1 MSVFGRISENFMSDL
16 AYRICFKDLYDGT
29 VYWDPWRGID
39 RRPELRKMLEP
50 DIEKAYTLS
59 TVGTI
64 VPVYV
69 DPEIIDLTKQKTPFL
84 DVIRRVTNRG
94 KAAVYNRITAKP
106 SATWLAEDAALD
118 ESDTTYEQKTANIK
132 FLYSVGRLTGPAV
145 AASKEYINA
154 LQQEIKIHTEA
165 LRLKEEKTLLR
176 GTTNSGDD
184 TAIYDYN
191 ANGYDGILKQI
202 TTNITNNGGTTE
214 ISVAAIRDA
223 IRQCIEHGGDPNLMV
238 TDWRTFN
245 KIKSLLQQNI
255 TYMDV
260 SGTLNYG
267 IKAIN
272 FDGIP
277 IMPCRNMPNT
287 AQKRVFL
294 VLDTSVIEMRVLQ
307 DVVMEELARTNDS
320 YKFML
325 KVYEVG
331 IVKAEQFCAKII
343 NLP

>member
-1 MSVFGRISENFMSDL
+1 MASFGAISDNFLSDL
-16 AYRICFKDLYDGT
+16 AYELCFKGLHDGT
-29 VYWDPWRGID
+29 VYYDMWRGVD
-39 RRPELRKMLEP
+39 RRPEIAKQLEA
-50 DIEKAYTLS
+50 DLEKAYTLS
-59 TVGTI
+59 TVATI
-64 VPVYV
+64 IPIYV

-84 DVIRRVTNRG
+84 TTVRRVTNRG
-94 KAAVYNRITAKP
+94 KAAVYNKLTAKP
-106 SATWLAEDAALD
+106 TAEWLAEDAALS
-118 ESDTTYEQKTANIK
+118 ESDTTYTQATANIK
-132 FLYSVGRLTGPAV
+132 FLYSVGRLTGPAM

-154 LQQEIKIHTEA
+154 LQQEIKVHTEA

-191 ANGYDGILKQI
+191 ANGYDGLLKQI
-202 TTNITNNGGTTE
+202 TTNVTNNSGTTE

-223 IRQCIEHGGDPNLMV
+223 IRSAIENGGDPNLCV

-245 KIKSLLQQNI
+245 KIKSLLQSSI

-267 IKAIN
+267 IQAIN

-294 VLDTSVIEMRVLQ
+294 VLDMSVIELRVLQ
-307 DVVMEELARTNDS
+307 DVVMQELAVTNDS
-320 YKFML
+320 NKFMV

-331 IVKAEQFCAKII
+331 ICKAEQFCAKII

>member
-1 MSVFGRISENFMSDL
+1 MNANFAGVSDNFISDL
-16 AYRICFKDLYDGT
+16 AYRLTFKNLFDGT
-29 VYWDPWRGID
+29 VYWDPWQGID
-39 RRPELRKMLEP
+39 KRPELRKMLEP
-50 DIEKAYTLS
+50 DIEKAYTLT

-64 VPVYV
+64 VPIYV
-69 DPEIIDLTKQKTPFL
+69 DPEIVDLTKQKTPFL
-84 DVIRRVTNRG
+84 DTVRRVTNRG

-106 SATWLAEDAALD
+106 SASWLAEDAALT

-132 FLYSVGRLTGPAV
+132 FLYSVGRLTGPSIP
-145 AASKEYINA
+145 ASKEYINA
-154 LQQEIKIHTEA
+154 LQQEIKNHSVA
-165 LRLKEEKTLLR
+165 VRLKEEKTLLR
-176 GTTNSGDD
+176 GTTNAGDD

-191 ANGYDGILKQI
+191 ANGYDGIIKQI
-202 TTNITNNGGTTE
+202 TTNTTNKGGGE
-214 ISVAAIRDA
+214 IDVATIRDA
-223 IRQCIEHGGDPNLMV
+223 IRQCIENGGDPNLMV

-267 IKAIN
+267 IQAIN

-287 AQKRVFL
+287 SSKRVFL
-294 VLDTSVIEMRVLQ
+294 VLDMSVIELRVLQ
-307 DVVMEELARTNDS
+307 DLVMEELAKTNDS

-331 IVKAEQFCAKII
+331 IVKAEQFCAKVY
-343 NLP
+343 NLA